1 MTLELG
7 AYAART
13 GYRGGWEPT
22 LETLQNLHLAHA
34 TSIPFE
40 NLDVLLGRP
49 IRLDLESL
57 WAKLVLGGRGGYCFE
72 QNALFAAVLEEV
84 GFTVTRLAARV
95 RAGASSTIRPRSH
108 MILAVEAEGS
118 RWLADVGFGGT
129 GLLGPLC
136 GYGPGRRRSMGG
148 VGRIGWWSTGRLH
161 VLQALVSDG
170 WVDQYGFTLEPQYPV
185 DYEVSNYYT
194 STHPQ
199 SIFRKMLMVQL
210 PGVERR
216 VLLQNRKLI
225 EQRVEG
231 STETVVEGDEGLLE
245 VLATRFGLRFE
256 RGTRFGFEES

>member
-13 GYRGGWEPT
+13 GYRGGWDPT

-129 GLLGPLC
+129 GLLGPLRLRT
-136 GYGPGRRRSMGG
+136 GEAEEHGGWTHRLVVDGG
-148 VGRIGWWSTGRLH
+148 VH
-161 VLQALVSDG
+161 VLQALVSDR
-170 WVDQYGFTLEPQYPV
+170 WVDQYGFTLEAQYPV